1 MKKLL
6 YSLYFLS
13 FSIQAEE
20 LQVKNT
26 YTLIKELAHDAAYDL
41 HTQTWNLPV
50 NASLLERFK
59 KGLQNIVLA
68 RKFESILLK
77 EVAKKSGMNVA
88 LLKKNFFHAYKKN
101 YLKKETIK

>member
-41 HTQTWNLPV
+41 HTQT
-50 NASLLERFK
+50 
-59 KGLQNIVLA
+59 
-68 RKFESILLK
+68 
-77 EVAKKSGMNVA
+77 
-88 LLKKNFFHAYKKN
+88 
-101 YLKKETIK
+101 